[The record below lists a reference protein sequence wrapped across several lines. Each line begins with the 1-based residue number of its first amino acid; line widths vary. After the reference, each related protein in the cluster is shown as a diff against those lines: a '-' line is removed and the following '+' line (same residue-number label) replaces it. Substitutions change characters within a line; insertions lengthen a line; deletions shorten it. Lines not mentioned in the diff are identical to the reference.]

1 MNPNFPTHAVSQSLL
16 HEVAHSTVTMEPVLF
31 FYGAVIVAAAVLWTI
46 GVLAFGRSGAPSV
59 AEPSTASSPRPRI
72 TPAVL

>member
-1 MNPNFPTHAVSQSLL
+1 MNPSFATTVVSQNLL

-59 AEPSTASSPRPRI
+59 AEPSTHSSPRRI
-72 TPAVL
+72 THAVL